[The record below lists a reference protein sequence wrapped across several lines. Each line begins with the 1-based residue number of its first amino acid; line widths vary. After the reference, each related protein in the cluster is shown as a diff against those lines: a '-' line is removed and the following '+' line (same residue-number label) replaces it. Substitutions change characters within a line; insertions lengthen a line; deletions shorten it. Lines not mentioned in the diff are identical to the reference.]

1 MAQGKAAQYNQKL
14 ITLIKC
20 MNMYRK
26 LFFSFVTTIIL
37 SFSFQ
42 GTAYSNPTPWAKV
55 ESTLA
60 ELLNSGWSLMNVS
73 SHRAAYRNSLSPG
86 GFDETT
92 LIFSL
97 TRNGKYIICYMDN
110 PKPPTANTA
119 GCRKIN

>member
-1 MAQGKAAQYNQKL
+1 
-14 ITLIKC
+14 
-20 MNMYRK
+20 MYKK
-26 LFFSFVTTIIL
+26 LFFSYITTIIL

-42 GTAYSNPTPWAKV
+42 STAYSNPTPWERV

-60 ELLNSGWSLMNVS
+60 ELLNSGWNLMDVS
-73 SHRAAYRNSLSPG
+73 SHRAAYQNSFSPG

-92 LIFSL
+92 LVFSL
-97 TRNGKYIICYMDN
+97 NKNGKYIICYMDN